1 MHLIL
6 YPKRNISKGAI
17 SILLENAT
25 GILLYFNRSEVL
37 LKQAIDTHP
46 STESVQLRFLLPKDV
61 DVVQTILLQTH
72 KCEKVADD
80 GI

>member
-37 LKQAIDTHP
+37 LKQAIDTNL
-46 STESVQLRFLLPKDV
+46 STESVQLRFLLPKYI
-61 DVVQTILLQTH
+61 DVV
-72 KCEKVADD
+72 
-80 GI
+80 

>member
-1 MHLIL
+1 MHLIRH
-6 YPKRNISKGAI
+6 PKRNISKGAI

-37 LKQAIDTHP
+37 LKQAIDTNP

-61 DVVQTILLQTH
+61 DVVQTILSQTH
-72 KCEKVADD
+72 KCEKLAKD
-80 GI
+80 GF